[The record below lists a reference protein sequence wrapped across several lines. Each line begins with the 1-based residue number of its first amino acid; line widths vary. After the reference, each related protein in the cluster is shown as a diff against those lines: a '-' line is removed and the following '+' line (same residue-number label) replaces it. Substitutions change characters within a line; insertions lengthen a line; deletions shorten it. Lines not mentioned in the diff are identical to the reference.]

1 MRKKQAA
8 PLRGLCRLALSPPVP
23 ASLRACVRVCC
34 WLAAANHA
42 RSWWKGWGS
51 LWEPPL

>member
-23 ASLRACVRVCC
+23 ASLRAF
-34 WLAAANHA
+34 A
-42 RSWWKGWGS
+42 RAERAQFEKGWGS
-51 LWEPPL
+51 L